1 MNRLQNESEERE
13 RIQQELAQMKRQA
26 SELENHLVTARQEI
40 GRLRARGAEL
50 EERCHTR
57 EQVLFYIKSIF

>member
-1 MNRLQNESEERE
+1 
-13 RIQQELAQMKRQA
+13 MKRQA
-26 SELENHLVTARQEI
+26 ADLETHLVTARQEI

-57 EQVLFYIKSIF
+57 EQVLHYIQLICVLFC